1 MFFSKLTGIF
11 KKEKTYSCI
20 IWDTKT
26 MSYQDLT
33 KKQIDEINNDP
44 KYKGWNVS
52 IKDEC

>member
-1 MFFSKLTGIF
+1 MFFSKLKDLF

-26 MSYQDLT
+26 MNYRDLT
-33 KKQIDEINNDP
+33 KKKIDEINDGP
-44 KYKGWNVS
+44 KYEGWKVS